1 MNYQVDN
8 QKDFKKNLN
17 RNSKLTLPL
26 FQNNMIPIKNNVMSK
41 MTLGIEVYLSDSDG
55 ILILYHYDHRTTEL
69 YLGYLFIL
77 LCASQCCKTQL
88 YWTLKSFKFSILSVT
103 ECNCW
108 TGGVWGGVV
117 GCSLRTQ
124 PNTVTFLGRERDVP
138 STTQLTLRGTVFHSV
153 FFLQQSSNHM
163 NTSEPYDFFVEY
175 HFADVKNK
183 ILWNNLP
190 PEFMQ
195 ILTKRYR

>member
-1 MNYQVDN
+1 MISNRMNYQVDN

-17 RNSKLTLPL
+17 RNLKLTLPL
-26 FQNNMIPIKNNVMSK
+26 FQNSMILIKNNVMSN
-41 MTLGIEVYLSDSDG
+41 MTLGIEVYSSDSDG
-55 ILILYHYDHRTTEL
+55 ILFSSHYNHRITEF

-77 LCASQCCKTQL
+77 LCTSQCCKTEV

-117 GCSLRTQ
+117 GCSLLTQ

-138 STTQLTLRGTVFHSV
+138 SATQLTLRGTVFHSD

-163 NTSEPYDFFVEY
+163 NTSEPYDFFCGIS
-175 HFADVKNK
+175 F
-183 ILWNNLP
+183 
-190 PEFMQ
+190 
-195 ILTKRYR
+195 R